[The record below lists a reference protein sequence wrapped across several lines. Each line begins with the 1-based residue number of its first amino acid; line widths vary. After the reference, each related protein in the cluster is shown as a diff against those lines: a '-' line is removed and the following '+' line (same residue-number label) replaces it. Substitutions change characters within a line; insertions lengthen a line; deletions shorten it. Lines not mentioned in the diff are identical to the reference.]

1 LIGQCPISSRFKKWE
16 VKSNYGEFKR
26 GQNHEFRGFKGDF
39 VPLFYIQFP
48 LSTLGEG
55 DKGGKVDK

>member
-1 LIGQCPISSRFKKWE
+1 LFGQCPIRVIFKKWE
-16 VKSNYGEFKR
+16 VKSNYEESKK

-48 LSTLGEG
+48 LSKSGEG
-55 DKGGKVDK
+55 DKGR